1 MMHNT
6 DIISSAKQV
15 FLDEINGITRV
26 MHSLNSDFEK
36 VINKLFCCKGK
47 VITMGVGKSGHVAT
61 KIASTLA
68 STGTPS
74 FYIHPTEALHGDLG
88 MIEKNDIIIGISFS
102 GENDELI
109 AIIPT
114 IKHKNVD
121 FILITG
127 NKNSSL
133 AKQASNIL
141 ELNIEQEA
149 CPLNLAPTTSSTATL
164 VLGDAI
170 SVTLLKMRNFQH
182 SDFAISHPGGS
193 LGRRLLTKVDDIM
206 RIGKQIPVVLENTP
220 FKDILIEISS
230 KGLGFTIV
238 TKNNNVVGII
248 TDGDLRR
255 IFDSSTDV
263 MKLKASD
270 IMNTNPKILTIGNL
284 ATMAINLMEDNKIT
298 SFIVVDN
305 NKKLIGAF
313 NLHDL
318 FKAKIL

>member
-1 MMHNT
+1 MHSMN
-6 DIISSAKQV
+6 IIDSAKQV
-15 FLDEINGITRV
+15 FLDEISGITEV
-26 MHSLNSDFEK
+26 MQSLNSDFEK
-36 VINKLFCCKGK
+36 VINKLFSCKGK
-47 VITMGVGKSGHVAT
+47 VITMGVGKSGHIAT

-88 MIEKNDIIIGISFS
+88 MIEQNDIIIGISFS

-109 AIIPT
+109 SIIPT

-141 ELNIEQEA
+141 ELKIEKEA

-170 SVTLLKMRNFQH
+170 SITLLKMRNFQH

-206 RIGKQIPVVLENTP
+206 RTGNQIPCVLESTT

-230 KGLGFTIV
+230 KGLGFTVV
-238 TKNNNVVGII
+238 TKNDNVVGVI

-255 IFDSSTDV
+255 AFDDSLDII
-263 MKLKASD
+263 KIKAND
-270 IMNTNPKILTIGNL
+270 IMNTNPKLLTKGSL
-284 ATMAINLMEDNKIT
+284 ATTAINLMEDNKIT
-298 SFIVVDN
+298 SFIVIDN

-318 FKAKIL
+318 FKAKLL